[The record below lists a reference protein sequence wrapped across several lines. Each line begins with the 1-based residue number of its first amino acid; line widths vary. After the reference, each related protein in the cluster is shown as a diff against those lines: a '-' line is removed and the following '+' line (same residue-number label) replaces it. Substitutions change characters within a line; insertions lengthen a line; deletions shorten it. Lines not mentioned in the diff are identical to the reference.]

1 MRAKRTRQSFFIFI
15 LTSFALL
22 ASAGV
27 TKAQIRL
34 MPLGNSITEGI
45 GSSHHSGYRRDLYYL
60 LKNAGVA
67 FDFVGSLQY
76 GSGFPDLDHEGHAG
90 FLANQLEVKKYLA
103 DHPADVVF
111 LEAGTNDISYSE
123 SATEVYN
130 DLAKIV
136 DDIYQVNHAIT
147 IYLSTVIPRRGTTGQ
162 QQVTDELNS
171 MLPGLVSVK
180 AAAGY
185 KIFLVDIAARFK
197 SDPSWQTNLMADPVH
212 PNDAGYLLMAAEWSE
227 AYLANTQPRPA
238 IFADDFNLSALNYSR
253 WRLGRNDG
261 NLAGVKGNRLRLKSV
276 GFESSWVVTHEAY
289 AARNTAVTVKVI
301 QPNDD
306 GNIGVTPT
314 YNLASRYGISDQ
326 PNWYRFYTYRQGG
339 SGNYRLNVEAMKNG
353 VFSEVEVT
361 GSLVITGVVYLRL
374 RFDETKIHFEASL
387 DGRNWTNTYNETFAL
402 PGYTLDS
409 PFYYELAGYKTSE
422 LGELVLDDFSIVS
435 SDKQPPQLSA
445 IAAQNFAGSGA
456 QITWQTNEPADTQVD
471 YGLSSNYTQASLLS
485 SPRVTAHTVVLNG
498 LEQNT
503 TYHYRIKSRD
513 LAGNLAVSGDFVF
526 TTPPATALILLS
538 PNGGEWLLNGGNRR
552 ITWNAP
558 NTIADVRLEYSPDA
572 GANWRTIAASAPNT
586 GSYNWQ
592 PPDAVSNNVLL
603 RIFDANNAGV
613 ADVSDQ
619 TFFITRAAFVQFKP
633 SPSNPILAPG
643 PKGSWD
649 ENIRERGWVMYEN
662 GMYHLW
668 YGGWQGEYTHSEA
681 RLVKLGYASSTDG
694 INWTK
699 YAGNPI
705 YTETWIEDMTVLKDG
720 DTYYMYAED
729 ENYADGNGATIDLYT
744 STDRINWTRYGTVLA
759 PDDGKGWEKGDVGTP
774 TVWKEGGE
782 WFMLYEGLVDGI
794 AGQVGLAAS
803 SDGRNWTRST
813 HNPVLAN
820 PIHPDLDIAIDSVI
834 KINGVYHA
842 YGHYDT
848 GGNRWVGGLFTSTN
862 LTQWAA
868 YSGNP
873 IAGNSPVIVDTGD
886 NKYRLYSVATNA
898 SGEETYQVA
907 FSNPIV
913 EPPTGVVSST
923 PAQPKGFALQPNYPN
938 PFRAAAASAE
948 TRIVYQLQ
956 ERAFVT
962 LTIYDLLGREIKT
975 LVAQKR
981 DAGTYEARWNG
992 RDANG
997 NLLPSGT
1004 YLYMLQA
1011 GEFRSA
1017 RKLLLVK

>member
-1 MRAKRTRQSFFIFI
+1 MERTPKSLFI
-15 LTSFALL
+15 LILASFALI
-22 ASAGV
+22 ASAGA

-34 MPLGNSITEGI
+34 MPLGNSITEGA
-45 GSSHHSGYRRDLYYL
+45 GSSHGGGYRRDLYYL
-60 LKNAGVA
+60 LQNAGVA
-67 FDFVGSLQY
+67 FDFVGALQY
-76 GSGFPDLDHEGHAG
+76 GNGFPDIDHEGHPG
-90 FLANQLEVKKYLA
+90 FLADQLEVKKYLA

-111 LEAGTNDISYSE
+111 LEVGTNDISYSE
-123 SATEVYN
+123 SAAEVYN

-136 DDIYQVNHAIT
+136 DDIYQTNRAIA
-147 IYLSTVIPRRGTTGQ
+147 IYLSTVIPRRGTAGQ

-197 SDPSWQTNLMADPVH
+197 SDTNWQTNLMADPVH
-212 PNDAGYLLMAAEWSE
+212 PNDAGYQLMAAEWFE
-227 AYLANTQPRPA
+227 AYLANSQPRAA
-238 IFADDFNLSALNYSR
+238 IFQDDFNLSALNYAR

-261 NLAGVKGNRLRLKSV
+261 NRAGVKGNRLRLKSI
-276 GFESSWVVTHEAY
+276 GLETGWVITSEAY
-289 AARNTAVTVKVI
+289 AARHTTVTVKVI

-306 GNIGVTPT
+306 GNIGVSPT

-326 PNWYRFYTYRQGG
+326 PNWYRFYVYRQDS
-339 SGNYRLNVEAMKNG
+339 SGNYRLNAEAMKNG
-353 VFSEVEVT
+353 VFSESDVT

-387 DGRNWTNTYNETFAL
+387 DGKNWTNTYNETFAL

-409 PFYYELAGYKTSE
+409 PFYYELAGYKTSA
-422 LGELVLDDFSIVS
+422 LGELVVDDFSIIS
-435 SDKQPPQLSA
+435 SDRQPPQIGA
-445 IAAQNFAGSGA
+445 MAAQNLTDSGA
-456 QITWQTNEPADTQVD
+456 QIVWQTDEPGDTQVD
-471 YGLSSNYTQASLLS
+471 YGVNANYNQASPLS
-485 SPRVTAHTVVLNG
+485 TTRVTAHAVTLTG
-498 LEQNT
+498 LTQNT
-503 TYHYRIKSRD
+503 TYHYRVKSRD
-513 LAGNLAVSGDFVF
+513 RAGNLAVSSDFVF
-526 TTPPATALILLS
+526 TTPPATTLTLLS
-538 PNGGEWLLNGGNRR
+538 PNGGEWLLNGGSRR

-558 NTIADVRLEYSPDA
+558 SAMANVQLEFSADA

-603 RIFDANNAGV
+603 RISDANNAAV

-633 SPSNPILAPG
+633 SANNPILLPG

-649 ENIRERGWVMYEN
+649 ENVRERGWVLYEN
-662 GMYHLW
+662 GVYHLW
-668 YGGWQGEYTHSEA
+668 YGGWQGEYIHSEP
-681 RLVKLGYASSTDG
+681 RLVKLGYAYSSDG
-694 INWTK
+694 VNWTK

-705 YTETWIEDMTVLKDG
+705 YTETWVEDMTVLKDG
-720 DTYYMYAED
+720 NTYYMYAED
-729 ENYADGNGATIDLYT
+729 ENSDDGNGATIDLYT
-744 STDRINWTRYGTVLA
+744 STDKINWTRYGTVLA

-774 TVWKEGGE
+774 TVWKEGDS

-794 AGQVGLAAS
+794 AGQVGLATS
-803 SDGRNWTRST
+803 SDGKNWMRST
-813 HNPVLAN
+813 FNPVLAN
-820 PIHPDLDIAIDSVI
+820 PIHADLDIAIDSII

-848 GGNRWVGGLFTSTN
+848 GGYRWVGGLFTSTN
-862 LTQWAA
+862 LTQWSM

-886 NKYRLYSVATNA
+886 NKYRLYGVATDANG
-898 SGEETYQVA
+898 SQNYTVA
-907 FSNPIV
+907 FSFV
-913 EPPTGVVSST
+913 DLPTGVVSST
-923 PAQPKGFALQPNYPN
+923 PAQPQRFVLHPNYPN
-938 PFRAAAASAE
+938 PFRAAAANAE

-956 ERAFVT
+956 ERAFVK
-962 LTIYDLLGREIKT
+962 LTIYDLLGREINT

-981 DAGTYEARWNG
+981 EAGTYEARWNG
-992 RDANG
+992 RDAHG
-997 NLLPSGT
+997 NLLSSGT

-1011 GEFRSA
+1011 GEFRAA